1 MANKVRFGVSNAR
14 YALKTSDGFGEWKR
28 IPGAVQ
34 IQLEPQE
41 SNNDFYADNEN
52 YFTSPGAASD
62 QVTIELADLPD
73 SAKIDLLGYKQING
87 NLALPVNYKPSE
99 FVLGFQ
105 VEGDETTLRVNVF
118 GGKLTRSSETHSTK
132 EDTTEPETQSYE
144 GTFKGDKFVV
154 NSEEE
159 AYLYYSTTS
168 DKDDYSTWWDEVK
181 TPGDVA
187 EGGDDGDEGDD
198 TPDPDNP

>member
-14 YALKTSDGFGEWKR
+14 YALKTATGYGEWKR

-41 SNNDFYADNEN
+41 SQNDFYADNEN
-52 YFTSPGAASD
+52 YFQQPGSASD

-73 SAKIDLLGYKQING
+73 TAKVDLLGWREVNG
-87 NLALPVNYKPSE
+87 NLGLPVNYKPNE

-118 GGKLTRSSETHSTK
+118 GGKLTRASETHSTK

-144 GTFKGDKFVV
+144 GTFSGAKFVV
-154 NSEEE
+154 DTEEE
-159 AYLYYSTTS
+159 PWLYYTTTS
-168 DKDDYSTWWDEVK
+168 DKTDYATWWDEVK
-181 TPGDVA
+181 MPGTPVA
-187 EGGDDGDEGDD
+187 EEGSDA
-198 TPDPDNP
+198 PDPDNP

>member
-1 MANKVRFGVSNAR
+1 MANKIRFGVSNAR
-14 YALKTSDGFGEWKR
+14 YALKTESGYGEWKR

-41 SNNDFYADNEN
+41 SQNDFYADNIL
-52 YFTSPGAASD
+52 YFTQPGSASD
-62 QVTIELADLPD
+62 NVTIELADLAD
-73 SAKIDLLGYKQING
+73 QAKIDLLGYKEING

-105 VEGDETTLRVNVF
+105 VEGDATTLRVNVF

-132 EDTTEPETQSYE
+132 NDTTEPETQSYE
-144 GTFKGDKFVV
+144 GKFSGEAFVV
-154 NSEEE
+154 DGEEE

-168 DKDDYSTWWDEVK
+168 DKDDYGTWWDEVK
-181 TPGDVA
+181 TPGDSA
-187 EGGDDGDEGDD
+187 GGGSDTPGSD

>member
-73 SAKIDLLGYKQING
+73 SAKIDLLGYKQVNG

-144 GTFKGDKFVV
+144 GTFKGAKFVV
-154 NSEEE
+154 DSEEE

-187 EGGDDGDEGDD
+187 EEEDGDDGDDGV
-198 TPDPDNP
+198 DPLNP

>member
-168 DKDDYSTWWDEVK
+168 DKDDYKTWWDEVK

-187 EGGDDGDEGDD
+187 EGGDDGDDGDEGV
-198 TPDPDNP
+198 DPLNP